1 MSMLNDIPVINWF
14 EEPIKKSIQSIFND
28 TNDYVESL
36 DLINIDEF
44 ISRY

>member
-1 MSMLNDIPVINWF
+1 MLNDIPVINWF

-36 DLINIDEF
+36 DLIKNIDEF